1 MKLNRTV
8 VFAFLTILTVS
19 IVYLFDYEAEKKSD
33 PENASLIL
41 GYDIDQINYF
51 QIIKGDSKI
60 ALQKSEQGWSLL
72 EPIQDIA
79 DDNNIEDFL
88 KKMTSERQISVVKN
102 TKEDLTEIELRE
114 FGLDKPEAILVFKN
128 NLGHTKRISVGSVQN
143 FEGDSFVRV
152 DTENRVL
159 LAKSLWTTQAKNE
172 MIFYRDKRLF
182 RGNLA
187 HIENIRIKSLRDDF
201 QLHKI
206 NNIWVG
212 KGEDVPLDQNK
223 IRELLTKIVDTKI
236 EQYLFEGEP
245 SHRVIQEKG
254 LEKEQAVY
262 IELSSPEASWAA
274 AINLHVQDKSLYAL
288 TERPT
293 FFVRIDVGAWETFGN
308 LELDGF
314 KDRTSALAFSRKDV
328 SKLYFKENNLER
340 ELFVENG
347 NWVTKKDGESKLMNQ
362 DLINKVLDDVH
373 DMKISQFVESSE
385 AKSKFSG
392 NNILILK
399 SGAEKLLLQLNWGPS
414 FSLNKGGDSKDYYY
428 ARTHQ
433 SEVIF
438 ALEKEMI
445 DSLSLAK
452 MAEPVKK
459 DQQGGRVE

>member
-212 KGEDVPLDQNK
+212 KGEDVPLDQN
-223 IRELLTKIVDTKI
+223 IIAREL
-236 EQYLFEGEP
+236 
-245 SHRVIQEKG
+245 
-254 LEKEQAVY
+254 
-262 IELSSPEASWAA
+262 
-274 AINLHVQDKSLYAL
+274 
-288 TERPT
+288 
-293 FFVRIDVGAWETFGN
+293 TFG
-308 LELDGF
+308 L
-314 KDRTSALAFSRKDV
+314 
-328 SKLYFKENNLER
+328 
-340 ELFVENG
+340 
-347 NWVTKKDGESKLMNQ
+347 
-362 DLINKVLDDVH
+362 
-373 DMKISQFVESSE
+373 
-385 AKSKFSG
+385 
-392 NNILILK
+392 
-399 SGAEKLLLQLNWGPS
+399 
-414 FSLNKGGDSKDYYY
+414 
-428 ARTHQ
+428 
-433 SEVIF
+433 
-438 ALEKEMI
+438 
-445 DSLSLAK
+445 
-452 MAEPVKK
+452 
-459 DQQGGRVE
+459 